1 MNPYP
6 QIGIHDIH
14 IGSTGILDS
23 VALTQPIY
31 LSILTELCEFYPLSD
46 YSTLFRKRIVFS

>member
-23 VALTQPIY
+23 VALTQPIC
-31 LSILTELCEFYPLSD
+31 LSIPTELCEFYPLSD